1 MILNIPIIS
10 EINQIIS
17 PYFAFVFLF
26 LLAVAIIFFSLY
38 ISAKKKINMLKN
50 TDLTIKYHIVKQGE
64 PSKPNNPKK
73 EVKNVEPNKTN
84 EGVLNKELVKPLPS
98 YALTPDPLK
107 NISNLIDSQNAN
119 SDELVKSDLSKDTA
133 LLPSSMA
140 SNNESSSKVDNVINN
155 KGPFVNTS
163 AKEGFSDVEKG
174 IKTQKMDLVN
184 KKVDSLGVNEKS
196 NGINSNIKKEEIKN
210 EPMSMPHNSNKNVE
224 DSKVKES
231 IKEDNKGLDTSID
244 NSINKESNS
253 SNIKKE
259 EIKNEPMSMPHNS
272 DKNVEDSKV
281 KESIKEDNKGLDTSI
296 DNRINKE
303 SNSSLISNDF
313 NEKYVEE
320 NSMVENAF
328 VSEGDSKKVDAE
340 ENNSNIDKLAQIDA
354 LKKELENALKIH
366 ISTIT
371 PELKT
376 DQNTIKKVPALGS
389 GKDINT
395 TKQDNND
402 NIKSLANTNINNK
415 SPNILDASI
424 KSEGSGKPTNLIEN
438 TIHQDSKAVI
448 SKKDSLIATPNPSS
462 TDSNSTIANTN
473 KVSDTAS
480 GDTSK
485 SPNIKTDNSKDNVN
499 KKAEEKHQKK
509 SKKGKSSGV

>member
-210 EPMSMPHNSNKNVE
+210 EPMSMPHNS
-224 DSKVKES
+224 
-231 IKEDNKGLDTSID
+231 
-244 NSINKESNS
+244 
-253 SNIKKE
+253 
-259 EIKNEPMSMPHNS
+259 

-303 SNSSLISNDF
+303 SNSSLISNNF

-448 SKKDSLIATPNPSS
+448 SKKDSLITTPNPSS